1 MRTMVDSKLFLKER
15 SEMVEL
21 QIKRRGINNDRV
33 LQAFRSVPRHL
44 FVPEE
49 YQTNAYADHPLPIG
63 NGQTISQ
70 PYIVALMTSNLKLTG
85 NEKVLEI
92 GTGSGY
98 QTAILANLAKEV
110 HSVERIS
117 QLSDLAKE
125 NLRVLEMD
133 NIYLHVGDGS
143 LGWPDVAP
151 YDRILITAAAPEIP
165 EIVLEQLKV
174 NGRIVCPVGGRWR
187 QMLEVWVKEKK
198 QVKKEQIL
206 PVVFVPLRGAYGWQ
220 D

>member
-1 MRTMVDSKLFLKER
+1 MIDLQTFSKDRL
-15 SEMVEL
+15 EMVES
-21 QIKRRGINNDRV
+21 QIKRRGINNERV
-33 LQAFRSVPRHL
+33 LQAFRTIPRHL
-44 FVPEE
+44 FVPEK
-49 YQTNAYADHPLPIG
+49 YKADAYADHPLPIG

-70 PYIVALMTSNLKLTG
+70 PYIVALMTSNLNLTG

-98 QTAILANLAKEV
+98 QTAILANLVKEV
-110 HSVERIS
+110 HSIERIS
-117 QLSDLAKE
+117 QLSDLAE
-125 NLRVLEMD
+125 RNLRVMGMD

-143 LGWPDVAP
+143 LGWPDTAP

-165 EIVLEQLKV
+165 EIILGQLKV
-174 NGRIVCPVGGRWR
+174 NGRIVGPVGGRWR

-198 QVKKEQIL
+198 QIKKEQIL
-206 PVVFVPLRGAYGWQ
+206 PVVFVPLRGTHGWQ

>member
-1 MRTMVDSKLFLKER
+1 MIDLQSFSKDRL
-15 SEMVEL
+15 EMVES
-21 QIKRRGINNDRV
+21 QIKRRGINNERV
-33 LQAFRSVPRHL
+33 LQAFRTIPRHL
-44 FVPEE
+44 FVADN
-49 YQTNAYADHPLPIG
+49 YKADAYADHPLPIG

-98 QTAILANLAKEV
+98 QTAILANLVKEV
-110 HSVERIS
+110 HSIERIS
-117 QLSDLAKE
+117 QLSDLAE
-125 NLRVLEMD
+125 RNLRVLGMD

-143 LGWPDVAP
+143 LGWPDTAP
-151 YDRILITAAAPEIP
+151 YDCILITAAAPEIP
-165 EIVLEQLKV
+165 EIILEQLKV
-174 NGRIVCPVGGRWR
+174 NGRIVGPVGGRWR

-198 QVKKEQIL
+198 RINKEQIL
-206 PVVFVPLRGAYGWQ
+206 PVVFVPLRGAHGWQ

>member
-1 MRTMVDSKLFLKER
+1 MVDLQSFIKAR
-15 SEMVEL
+15 SEMVES
-21 QIKRRGINNDRV
+21 QIKRRGINNERV
-33 LQAFRSVPRHL
+33 LQAFRTIPRHF

-49 YQTNAYADHPLPIG
+49 YQTGAYADHPLPIG
-63 NGQTISQ
+63 NEQTISQ
-70 PYIVALMTSNLKLTG
+70 PYIVALMTSHLNLTG
-85 NEKVLEI
+85 DEKVLEI

-117 QLSDLAKE
+117 QLSDLAKR

-143 LGWPDVAP
+143 LGWADAAP

-165 EIVLEQLKV
+165 EIIIEQLKV
-174 NGRIVCPVGGRWR
+174 SGRIVGPVGGRWR

-198 QVKKEQIL
+198 RIKKEQIL
-206 PVVFVPLRGAYGWQ
+206 PVVFVPLRGAHGWQ

>member
-1 MRTMVDSKLFLKER
+1 MKKMIDLNSFSKNR
-15 SEMVEL
+15 SEMVES
-21 QIKRRGINNDRV
+21 QIKRRGINNERV
-33 LQAFRSVPRHL
+33 LQAFRTIPRHL
-44 FVPEE
+44 FVPEK
-49 YQTNAYADHPLPIG
+49 YQADAYADHPLPIG
-63 NGQTISQ
+63 DGQTISQ

-85 NEKVLEI
+85 DEKVLEI

-117 QLSDLAKE
+117 QLSDLAE
-125 NLRVLEMD
+125 RNLRVLEMD

-143 LGWPDVAP
+143 LGWPDTAP
-151 YDRILITAAAPEIP
+151 YDRVLITAAAPEIP
-165 EIVLEQLKV
+165 EIILEQLKV

-198 QVKKEQIL
+198 RVKKEQIL